1 MSIRSV
7 FLSSIILALIFF
19 IHPVRA
25 FGISPSKILLT
36 IDPNTSQTVVIK
48 INNSE
53 SKDLDFKLG
62 VLGLKQ
68 DDSGKP
74 VLGGDL
80 TDAENWVYPE
90 NKTISIKAGQAKIA
104 NFILNV
110 PDKTTPGSYYVGLF
124 AESGGE
130 VGARI
135 VSLLTIQVAGVVNES
150 ILIEKWLPVKNS
162 ASNRER
168 KFEVNLKNNGDVE
181 VQLKSVLSVRNW
193 KGEEI
198 FAEPLILGNKLLAGS
213 RRVLSTSVV
222 LKDNIKLP
230 GLYQS
235 QIKIN
240 FGLSNQMT
248 SAIAYF
254 WFFPQWSQVFLIIFG
269 ILIFGLVI
277 FVIKRKK

>member
-1 MSIRSV
+1 MSIRNV

-19 IHPVRA
+19 ISPVKA

-36 IDPNTSQTVVIK
+36 IDSNTSQTVVLK

-53 SKDLDFKLG
+53 NKDLVFKLG

-68 DDSGKP
+68 DENGKP
-74 VLGGDL
+74 VLGNGL

-90 NKTISIKAGQAKIA
+90 NKTISIKSGQTKTV
-104 NFILNV
+104 NFILKV

-124 AESGGE
+124 AESVGE

-135 VSLLTIQVAGVVNES
+135 VSLLTIQVAGVVNEGL
-150 ILIEKWLPVKNS
+150 LIEKWLPLKNS
-162 ASNRER
+162 ASSRER
-168 KFEVNLKNNGDVE
+168 KFDLNLKNNGDVE
-181 VQLKSVLSVRNW
+181 VQLKSVVSVRNW

-198 FAEPLILGNKLLAGS
+198 FAEPLVLGNKLLAGS
-213 RRVLSTSVV
+213 RRALSPIVV
-222 LKDNIKLP
+222 LRDNVRLP

-240 FGLSNQMT
+240 YGLTNQVS

-254 WFFPQWSQVFLIIFG
+254 WFFPRWSQVFLIVFG

-277 FVIKRKK
+277 FVVKRKK